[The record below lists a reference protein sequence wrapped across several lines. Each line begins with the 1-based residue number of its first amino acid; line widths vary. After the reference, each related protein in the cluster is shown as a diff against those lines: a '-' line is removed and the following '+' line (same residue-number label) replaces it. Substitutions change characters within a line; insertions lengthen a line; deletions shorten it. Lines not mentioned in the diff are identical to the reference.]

1 MLPLTDKK
9 ATARL
14 RSRLLRWY
22 DHKRRDLPWRRTR
35 DPYSI
40 WVSEIMLQQTR
51 VAVVLNY
58 YQRFLQLFPDVNSLA
73 GADISAVLAA
83 WSGLGYYRRARA
95 LHEAA
100 RRVVAEHGGAFPR
113 DVDGLRA
120 LPGIGRYTA
129 AAVASIAFDQ
139 PAAVVDGNVERVIR
153 RMWGGGRDQGNE
165 ITGAELWR
173 LANQLVSHRRP
184 GDFNQAIMELGATV
198 CLPGEPLCLSC
209 PVYSSCATRGPS
221 ARRTRQPRRRVDV
234 HYRLA
239 LRRDSVFVVR
249 RSAKHSLMPDMWEL
263 PKLRSGRPGRR
274 SGSGTFTL
282 RHSITVTDFKVTVS
296 QASAPRN
303 ARGCWVPIKRL
314 PTLPLTG
321 LTRKILRQ
329 VHII

>member
-1 MLPLTDKK
+1 
-9 ATARL
+9 
-14 RSRLLRWY
+14 
-22 DHKRRDLPWRRTR
+22 
-35 DPYSI
+35 
-40 WVSEIMLQQTR
+40 MLQQTR

-58 YQRFLQLFPDVNSLA
+58 YQKFLQLFPDVNSLA
-73 GADISAVLAA
+73 GADIAAVLAA

-95 LHEAA
+95 LHQAA
-100 RRVVAEHGGAFPR
+100 REIVAEHGGVFPR

-139 PAAVVDGNVERVIR
+139 PVAVVDGNVERVMR
-153 RMWGGGRDQGNE
+153 RMWDGGQDQGKK
-165 ITGAELWR
+165 ITGAELWQ
-173 LANQLVSHRRP
+173 LADQLVSRRRP
-184 GDFNQAIMELGATV
+184 GDFNQAMMELGATV
-198 CLPGEPLCLSC
+198 CLPGEPLCVSC

-221 ARRTRQPRRRVDV
+221 ARRLRQPRRRVDV

-249 RSAKHSLMPDMWEL
+249 RSAKQSLMPDMWEL
-263 PKLRSGRPGRR
+263 PKLRAGHPTQRSVPGA
-274 SGSGTFTL
+274 FTL
-282 RHSITVTDFKVTVS
+282 RHSITVTDFKVTIT
-296 QASAPRN
+296 QGSAPRN
-303 ARGCWVPIKRL
+303 VRGCWVPMERL